1 MTIQQT
7 DVDRWAKNKHPKRQ
21 ISKMRCCG
29 WRCESET
36 VPTTLNI
43 SAGVKKRVILALIR
57 QLRRCA
63 IVFTAHEETLWS
75 YSWNN
80 CFNGTR
86 LTVNLTIYRCRAMY
100 VAARRLICGDLM
112 TKQLYASSNVN
123 VRRWITWLLGYKAR
137 KSCLC
142 GVSITKKALLFG
154 GWWSINV
161 DRIIKH
167 TIWQTSLENIYRI
180 LPLSPDPDI
189 NSAGKMARCEIASI

>member
-1 MTIQQT
+1 MLWLTLRIWNSSNYSEHIYLQEWRSELY
-7 DVDRWAKNKHPKRQ
+7 VDAQSYLQH
-21 ISKMRCCG
+21 
-29 WRCESET
+29 T
-36 VPTTLNI
+36 
-43 SAGVKKRVILALIR
+43 
-57 QLRRCA
+57 RR
-63 IVFTAHEETLWS
+63 H

-123 VRRWITWLLGYKAR
+123 VRRWITWLLGDKAR

-154 GWWSINV
+154 GWCSINV